1 MNRVCVFCGS
11 YIGNQP
17 AYAEA
22 ARLLGL
28 GLARRNWTLVYG
40 GAKAGLMGIVADATI
55 TAGGSAIGVIPYALG
70 DKELAHQGLTEL
82 RFVNTMHERKAMMEE
97 LSDAFIVLPGGFGTM
112 DEFFEI
118 VTWAQL
124 GIHQKAIGLL
134 SIQDYYR
141 PLMQFIDHVVA
152 EGFVK
157 PHQREIILS
166 SGDPE
171 ALLTMMETYTPPLL
185 NKWVKRAE
193 R

>member
-1 MNRVCVFCGS
+1 MKRVCVFCGS
-11 YIGNQP
+11 YAGKQL
-17 AYAEA
+17 AYADA
-22 ARLLGL
+22 AKQLGE

-40 GAKAGLMGIVADATI
+40 GAKAGLMGIVADAVL
-55 TAGGSAIGVIPYALG
+55 ANGGSAIGVIPYALG

-141 PLMQFIDHVVA
+141 PLVQFIDHVVE

-157 PHQREIILS
+157 PHQREIIQS
-166 SGDPE
+166 SADPE
-171 ALLTMMETYTPPLL
+171 TLLTLLETYTPPLL
-185 NKWVKRAE
+185 NKWVKPAE

>member
-1 MNRVCVFCGS
+1 MKRVCVFCGS
-11 YIGNQP
+11 YIGNHP
-17 AYAEA
+17 VYAEA
-22 ARLLGL
+22 ARALGE
-28 GLARRNWTLVYG
+28 GMARRNWTLVYG
-40 GAKAGLMGIVADATI
+40 GAKAGLMGIVADAVI
-55 TAGGSAIGVIPYALG
+55 SNGGSAIGVIPYALG

-82 RFVNTMHERKAMMEE
+82 RFVDTMHERKAMMEN

-141 PLMQFIDHVVA
+141 PLVQFIDHVVA
-152 EGFVK
+152 EGFIK
-157 PHQREIILS
+157 PHQREIIQS
-166 SGDPE
+166 SPDPE
-171 ALLTMMETYTPPLL
+171 ALLTLLETYTPPLL
-185 NKWVKRAE
+185 NKWVKPVE